1 MTGYRLD
8 EYRVLVVPGL
18 HDSDEPHWQ
27 SRWQRLHPHYER
39 VQQDDWNNPQLPA
52 WSERLDALRAL
63 DRRPT
68 LIVAHS
74 FGCLTAAHSIAGD
87 PRGVAGVLLVAPADP
102 DKFGVAA
109 LLPHT
114 ALPCPSTVISSSDDP
129 WMTLAGARLWAGRW
143 HSRFI
148 DIGARGHINGASD
161 LGDWPFGQQQ
171 LQQLVA
177 QETLRASA

>member
-1 MTGYRLD
+1 MTGYRLED
-8 EYRVLVVPGL
+8 YRVLVVPGL
-18 HDSDEPHWQ
+18 YNSDEPHWQ
-27 SRWQRLHPHYER
+27 SRWQRLHPRYER
-39 VQQDDWNNPQLPA
+39 VQQDDWDHPQLSA
-52 WSERLDALRAL
+52 WSQRLDALRAL

-87 PRGVAGVLLVAPADP
+87 ARGVAGVLLVAPADP

-109 LLPHT
+109 LLPQT

-129 WMTLAGARLWAGRW
+129 WMSLTGARLWAGRW
-143 HSRFI
+143 NSRFI
-148 DIGARGHINGASD
+148 DIGACGHINGASN